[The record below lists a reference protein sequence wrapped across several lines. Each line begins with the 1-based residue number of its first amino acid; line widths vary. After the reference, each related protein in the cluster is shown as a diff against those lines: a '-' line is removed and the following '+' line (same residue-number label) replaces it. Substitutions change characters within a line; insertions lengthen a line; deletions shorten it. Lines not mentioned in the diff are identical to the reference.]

1 MNVFSC
7 DIITYYLPA
16 CLPRLLCWDDND
28 ESGTSNDGNTALI
41 VELGK
46 ASHDNGIAKMMMELS
61 KKKVQK
67 KMLFLRNKRLAQPR
81 IIRLRADPSYYTD
94 KERAFVYDQNRK
106 ELFGVSFG

>member
-1 MNVFSC
+1 
-7 DIITYYLPA
+7 
-16 CLPRLLCWDDND
+16 
-28 ESGTSNDGNTALI
+28 
-41 VELGK
+41 
-46 ASHDNGIAKMMMELS
+46 MMMELS

-106 ELFGVSFG
+106 EAFWIVGVEFNSSLLEYLLVKAQIG